1 MNSFD
6 TYKSVD
12 YSPFL
17 IHLTRDTG
25 DKGQGSITGGSL
37 IAPTHDLFKFLRS
50 SAFDK
55 LLAILQTKSIKAA
68 PQPDLPNKP
77 EAVCFSETVWGSIR
91 TLTGNFSPYGIGF
104 NKKVIFDCGGGP
116 VLYTRGD
123 IMQALSPSIPQQL
136 EPFVKPFDPQGQ
148 WLDESNSL
156 YEREW
161 RVPKTLHFDFDDVQ
175 FILVDSYRDAS
186 AIIRKFGSDNI
197 PDDRVIVMESH
208 RRVMDTW
215 GVLT

>member
-6 TYKSVD
+6 QYKSVD

-25 DKGQGSITGGSL
+25 DGLGRITGEAL
-37 IAPTHDLFKFLRS
+37 LRPDHDLYQFVQS
-50 SAFDK
+50 TAFEK
-55 LLAILQTKSIKAA
+55 LLAILQTQSIKAA

-77 EAVCFSETVWGSIR
+77 QAACFSETVWGSIG
-91 TLTGNFSPYGIGF
+91 TLTGNFSSYGIGF
-104 NKKVIFDCGGGP
+104 NKKVIFDRGGGP

-123 IMQALSPSIPQQL
+123 IVQALSHSIPHQL

-148 WLDESNSL
+148 WLDESNFL

-161 RVPKTLHFDFDDVQ
+161 RIPNTLQ
-175 FILVDSYRDAS
+175 FQFEDIQFVLVDSHKDAS
-186 AIIRKFGSDNI
+186 TLTNKFGPNNI

-215 GVLT
+215 GVFA

>member
-6 TYKSVD
+6 QYKSVD

-25 DKGQGSITGGSL
+25 KGHGKITGESL
-37 IAPTHDLFKFLRS
+37 IRPSHDLFQFTES
-50 SAFDK
+50 TAFDK
-55 LLAILQTKSIKAA
+55 LQAILETKSIKAA

-77 EAVCFSETVWGSIR
+77 EAACFSETVWGSIR
-91 TLTGNFSPYGIGF
+91 TLTGNFSSYGIGF
-104 NKKVIFDCGGGP
+104 NKKVIFDRGGGP

-123 IMQALSPSIPQQL
+123 IVQDLSLSIPPQL
-136 EPFVKPFDPQGQ
+136 EPFVKPFDPLGQ
-148 WLDESNSL
+148 WLEESNFL

-161 RVPKTLHFDFDDVQ
+161 RVPRTLQFEFEDIQ
-175 FILVDSYRDAS
+175 FILVDSYKDAS
-186 AIIRKFGSDNI
+186 EIIRRFGSDNI

-215 GVLT
+215 GVFA